1 MHFSKNNMIAEK
13 REHFR
18 FLEDITVVAFWN
30 NSINLGKLKDI
41 SKAGMAFEY
50 ITDEKPKKKNSQI
63 NIFLSGNKF
72 HLSNLPCKIVY
83 DILIRK
89 EKYQSNKLLMTR
101 RCGVKFKKPTTIQT
115 KQLEFF
121 QKIHTNNEQFT
132 RVVGIVL
139 EFHQLIL
146 H

>member
-1 MHFSKNNMIAEK
+1 MKVSKNNMVTEQ

-18 FLEDITVVAFWN
+18 FLQDITVVAFWS

-41 SKAGMAFEY
+41 SRDGLVFEY
-50 ITDEKPKKKNSQI
+50 ITDEKPKEENSQI

-83 DILIRK
+83 DILIR
-89 EKYQSNKLLMTR
+89 EENYQFNKLFMTR
-101 RCGVKFKKPTTIQT
+101 RCGVKFKKLTTIQT

-121 QKIHTNNEQFT
+121 LKN
-132 RVVGIVL
+132 
-139 EFHQLIL
+139 L
-146 H
+146 HK

>member
-1 MHFSKNNMIAEK
+1 MRISKNNMVAEQ

-18 FLEDITVVAFWN
+18 FLQDITVVAFWS

-41 SKAGMAFEY
+41 SKGGLAFEY
-50 ITDEKPKKKNSQI
+50 ITDEKPKKKNLQI

-83 DILIRK
+83 DILIR
-89 EKYQSNKLLMTR
+89 EKNYQSNKLLMTR
-101 RCGVKFKKPTTIQT
+101 RCGVKFKKLTPIQI

-121 QKIHTNNEQFT
+121 LKKSHK
-132 RVVGIVL
+132 
-139 EFHQLIL
+139 
-146 H
+146 